1 MGKAGRPSK
10 KDMPTGETYSQKF
23 LAAIKKGLSEKS
35 AAELCGISE
44 STATEWKKD
53 PNFRRDVLAARNQGK
68 EKMLDLLLVACEV
81 AAPKGNAQPIIYW
94 LSRRTEEFRE
104 EQVAVPPGKKLTIEI
119 TDAK

>member
-10 KDMPTGETYSQKF
+10 KDMPTGETYSQK
-23 LAAIKKGLSEKS
+23 LLSAIEAGMSDKT

-44 STATEWKKD
+44 STVTEWKAKD
-53 PNFRRDVLAARNQGK
+53 PDFRRAVLEAR
-68 EKMLDLLLVACEV
+68 A
-81 AAPKGNAQPIIYW
+81 KGVEWWVSKLKGHADKQVGAVMFW
-94 LSRRTEEFRE
+94 LSRRSPEFRE